1 MSASLSIVDFH
12 VHSAPSL
19 VGRHHDDRAIGEVLA
34 GAGIGTFVLKA
45 HEGSTAER
53 ALLAGGGAV
62 GSIVLNSPVGG
73 ANPDAVKVAAAF
85 GARVV
90 WMPTIS
96 AQQHQ
101 RAAAAPELSAN
112 ESVRFSPVPV
122 TRDGCVRPEWND
134 VFDAVA
140 SSDMV
145 LAAGHISV
153 DEAVEVFRAARK
165 RGVQRFLVN
174 HPLLPFLGW
183 RAEHF
188 ELLAGMRAY
197 IEVGVLADLLGGA
210 GGPTATEQLAAA
222 YPRSL
227 LVFGSD
233 LGHHQYPDV
242 VPGVGDWLGDAAALL
257 GDGPLARIMES
268 NGKELLTR

>member
-1 MSASLSIVDFH
+1 VSIVDFH
-12 VHSAPSL
+12 IHTSPSL
-19 VGRHHDDRAIGEVLA
+19 MPRHHDDLSIGALLA
-34 GAGIGTFVLKA
+34 GAGVTTYVLKA

-53 ALLAGGGAV
+53 AQLAGNGAV

-73 ANPDAVKVAAAF
+73 ANPDAVKVAVGL

-96 AQQHQ
+96 SETHQ
-101 RAAAAPELSAN
+101 RNENSSELKAHDGIRFSRVHVTESGRVLPAWTEVFDEVAAA
-112 ESVRFSPVPV
+112 
-122 TRDGCVRPEWND
+122 
-134 VFDAVA
+134 DA
-140 SSDMV
+140 V
-145 LAAGHISV
+145 LAAGHLAM
-153 DEAVEVFRAARK
+153 DEAVAVFRAARS

-183 RAEHF
+183 RNEHVDQLAE
-188 ELLAGMRAY
+188 LGAY

-210 GGPTATEQLAAA
+210 EGPTATQQLAEA
-222 YPRSL
+222 YPTSL

-233 LGHHQYPDV
+233 LGHRHYPDV
-242 VPGVGDWLGDAAALL
+242 VPGVQNWLTATAHGLPDRAL
-257 GDGPLARIMES
+257 DRITVA